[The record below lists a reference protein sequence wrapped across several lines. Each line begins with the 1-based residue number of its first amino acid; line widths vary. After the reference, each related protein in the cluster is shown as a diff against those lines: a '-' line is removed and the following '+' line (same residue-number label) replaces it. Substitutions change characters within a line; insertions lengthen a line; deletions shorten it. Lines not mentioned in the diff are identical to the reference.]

1 MDWIA
6 SVEAVMVCRW
16 RDRRGVDLKKVLGEM
31 LVKVMKR
38 PIDMLLI

>member
-1 MDWIA
+1 
-6 SVEAVMVCRW
+6 MVCRW